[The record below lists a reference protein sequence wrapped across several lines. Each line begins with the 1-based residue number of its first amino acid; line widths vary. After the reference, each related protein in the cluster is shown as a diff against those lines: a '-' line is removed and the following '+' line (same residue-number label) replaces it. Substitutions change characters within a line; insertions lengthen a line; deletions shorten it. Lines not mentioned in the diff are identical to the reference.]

1 MKVTIAVLTLALAFG
16 CNKYTCAMSSQGFA
30 ADQCSYF
37 DSASKTYYMQ
47 ACPSGYVCPF
57 YNQVTNVTCMTA
69 PPAPS
74 AGKQWPGMPCSS
86 ADDCYTKICTSGF
99 CVGLPDGTTCASDT
113 DCSLGS
119 SCKAGRPNNTCT
131 AQVGLGEMC
140 DTFTGIQC
148 QNNYVCNN
156 QKCVAYYS
164 KPLGSFVTLDTAG
177 MACASGHAHKVDTK
191 FGYCDSAAK
200 SANVPSPTEC
210 TFACPSN
217 DGFEAAQCKCGYN
230 ADAKQY
236 CDLLPG
242 DDLPTLYRVHYGA
255 YMSNPNI
262 TMCPYDIILDEQCSN
277 YIKQTPLLDTVKQLK
292 LMMDWFPVIQGNEE
306 CVKQTIT
313 AGYWNSTFIKNSN

>member
-1 MKVTIAVLTLALAFG
+1 
-16 CNKYTCAMSSQGFA
+16 
-30 ADQCSYF
+30 
-37 DSASKTYYMQ
+37 
-47 ACPSGYVCPF
+47 
-57 YNQVTNVTCMTA
+57 MTA

-230 ADAKQY
+230 ADAK
-236 CDLLPG
+236 
-242 DDLPTLYRVHYGA
+242 
-255 YMSNPNI
+255 
-262 TMCPYDIILDEQCSN
+262 
-277 YIKQTPLLDTVKQLK
+277 
-292 LMMDWFPVIQGNEE
+292 
-306 CVKQTIT
+306 
-313 AGYWNSTFIKNSN
+313 